1 MAVGRKSTA
10 LIVCHATKD
19 SKNHKL
25 ETCLSHYSPSKR
37 YTKVSVPTDE
47 DYQRVIKKR
56 FINLALI
63 LAKVAAGLK
72 FDYFS

>member
-25 ETCLSHYSPSKR
+25 ETCLSHYSLSKR
-37 YTKVSVPTDE
+37 YTKVSMPTDGV
-47 DYQRVIKKR
+47 YLGIAARKR
-56 FINLALI
+56 LINLANI
-63 LAKVAAGLK
+63 RLK
-72 FDYFS
+72 LGQ